1 MIMISDGKW
10 AAGADDLLRN
20 KDTWSHA
27 IVLSK
32 KKKKA
37 MRKKT
42 NRYSEEFL
50 KSVMRKF
57 EHFSSNNMYFTI
69 FKNLLK

>member
-10 AAGADDLLRN
+10 AAGADELPRN

-27 IVLSK
+27 IFSVK
-32 KKKKA
+32 KEKA
-37 MRKKT
+37 VRKEQIEIQK
-42 NRYSEEFL
+42 FL

-57 EHFSSNNMYFTI
+57 EHEH
-69 FKNLLK
+69 K

>member
-20 KDTWSHA
+20 KDTWSHT
-27 IVLSK
+27 IVLSEK
-32 KKKKA
+32 KKKKEKGE
-37 MRKKT
+37 KKA

-50 KSVMRKF
+50 KPVMRK
-57 EHFSSNNMYFTI
+57 SDI
-69 FKNLLK
+69 FL

>member
-20 KDTWSHA
+20 KDTWSHT
-27 IVLSK
+27 IFLSDK
-32 KKKKA
+32 KKEKKA
-37 MRKKT
+37 

-57 EHFSSNNMYFTI
+57 DI
-69 FKNLLK
+69 FL